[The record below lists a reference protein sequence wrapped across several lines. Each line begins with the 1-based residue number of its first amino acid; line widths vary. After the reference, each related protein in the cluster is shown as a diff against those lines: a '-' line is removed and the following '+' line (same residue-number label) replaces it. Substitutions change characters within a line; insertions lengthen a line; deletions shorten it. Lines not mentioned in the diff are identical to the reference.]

1 MSSLNKIHPE
11 LRVNETYG
19 FNPVELFLVFGV
31 NENEVFPSGQET
43 VEIVI
48 HMGMK
53 HGSSSPSTHPHLTLH
68 KMVLDA
74 TLQAGGQLKYH
85 RCHEKNKTTEW
96 THTDKLVYFRSD

>member
-31 NENEVFPSGQET
+31 NKNEILPSGQET

-48 HMGMK
+48 NMGM
-53 HGSSSPSTHPHLTLH
+53 
-68 KMVLDA
+68 
-74 TLQAGGQLKYH
+74 
-85 RCHEKNKTTEW
+85 
-96 THTDKLVYFRSD
+96 